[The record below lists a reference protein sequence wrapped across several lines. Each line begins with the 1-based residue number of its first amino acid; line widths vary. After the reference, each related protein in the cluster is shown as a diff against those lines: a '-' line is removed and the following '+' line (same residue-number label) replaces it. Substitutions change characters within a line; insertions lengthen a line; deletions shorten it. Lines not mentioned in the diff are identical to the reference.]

1 MRIVA
6 DTSAFMAI
14 LLKEEDATR
23 HRNALLAA
31 EQVLISTATAVELH
45 IVVTAKLGSEGILRL
60 DRLLILPLFKI
71 VPVDQRQMVIAGQA
85 YERFGKGRHRAKLN
99 YGDLFSYALAKSSNL
114 PLLFKGD
121 DFSETDLEPCLKRK
135 TSKSL

>member
-14 LLKEEDATR
+14 LLQEEDGPLYRDT
-23 HRNALLAA
+23 LMAA
-31 EQVLISTATAVELH
+31 ERIFISTATAVELH

-60 DRLLILPLFKI
+60 DRLLALPLFEI
-71 VPVDQRQMVIAGQA
+71 VPVDHQQMNIANQA

-99 YGDLFSYALAKSSNL
+99 YGDLFSYALAKKTDL

-121 DFSETDLEPCLKRK
+121 DFSKTDL
-135 TSKSL
+135 KSCPLAKKEK

>member
-1 MRIVA
+1 MQIVA

-14 LLKEEDATR
+14 LLKENDADLYRET
-23 HRNALLAA
+23 LLGA
-31 EQVLISTATAVELH
+31 EKVLMSTATAVELH

-60 DRLLILPLFKI
+60 DRLLNLPLFKI
-71 VPVDQRQMVIAGQA
+71 IPVDQEQMDAANQA

-99 YGDLFSYALAKSSNL
+99 YGDLFSYALAKTTGL

-121 DFSETDLEPCLKRK
+121 DFSETDLTTCI
-135 TSKSL
+135 S